1 MENLLPNMSAT
12 PQDESRKGKLTI
24 EGDHATIVFTR
35 FFQHPPERVWEAITN
50 PEDLKHW
57 LMCSSAKIEGRVG
70 GSVEMISG
78 PAQFHVQGKVLAWD
92 PPRVYEH
99 EWKVAPVQEMPNGED
114 AVFRYELTPQGEH
127 TLLTVTYR
135 RLTANTAR
143 GFAPG
148 THVLLDR
155 LEAQLD
161 QQPLPAWMPRF
172 TDLMSLYPAWQ
183 K

>member
-1 MENLLPNMSAT
+1 V
-12 PQDESRKGKLTI
+12 K
-24 EGDHATIVFTR
+24 
-35 FFQHPPERVWEAITN
+35 
-50 PEDLKHW
+50 
-57 LMCSSAKIEGRVG
+57 
-70 GSVEMISG
+70 
-78 PAQFHVQGKVLAWD
+78 GKVLAWD

-114 AVFRYELTPQGEH
+114 AIFRYELTPQGEH

-135 RLTANTAR
+135 RLTANTAH

-172 TDLMSLYPAWQ
+172 SEIMSLYPAWQ